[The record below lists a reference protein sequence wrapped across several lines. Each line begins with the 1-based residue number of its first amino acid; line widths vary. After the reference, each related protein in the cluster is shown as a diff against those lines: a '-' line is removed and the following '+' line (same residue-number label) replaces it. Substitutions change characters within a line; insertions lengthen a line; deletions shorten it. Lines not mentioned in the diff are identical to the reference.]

1 MTANFPTGVHI
12 LEEIRLFSCFS
23 IFQNRPNSAWEEVI
37 LFITGELSFLGSQ
50 WFFSRKAS
58 VAVTIIGSGVVSVN
72 SVWQSHYAR

>member
-37 LFITGELSFLGSQ
+37 VFITGELSFLGSQ
-50 WFFSRKAS
+50 WVFSRKAS
-58 VAVTIIGSGVVSVN
+58 VVVIIIIGGVISCN
-72 SVWQSHYAR
+72 SVWQSHYAM

>member
-37 LFITGELSFLGSQ
+37 VFIIGLLGSQ
-50 WFFSRKAS
+50 WVFFQESFCCC
-58 VAVTIIGSGVVSVN
+58 
-72 SVWQSHYAR
+72 YYYY